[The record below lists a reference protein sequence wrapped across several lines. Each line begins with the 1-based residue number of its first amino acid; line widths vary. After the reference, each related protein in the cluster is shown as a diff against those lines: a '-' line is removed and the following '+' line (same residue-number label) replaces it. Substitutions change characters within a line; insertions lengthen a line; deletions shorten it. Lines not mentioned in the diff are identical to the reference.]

1 MWEFYLF
8 DNSVSTRCS
17 QTEGRE
23 IHGDR
28 VLLQHQFIDTELI
41 AQETG
46 VSTYD
51 KPDELKSND
60 EKEAPQCAWK
70 EFTAPGGKK
79 YYYNSLTKKVCVCV
93 CVCVFLV

>member
-1 MWEFYLF
+1 MLTDRGAEKYMA
-8 DNSVSTRCS
+8 
-17 QTEGRE
+17 TE
-23 IHGDR
+23 I
-28 VLLQHQFIDTELI
+28 LLQHQFIDTELI

-51 KPDELKSND
+51 KPEELKSND

-93 CVCVFLV
+93 FVCVFLVLTP